1 MGPHKRETKLD
12 KEGHKGFL
20 EKEMFQRKNILD
32 RGKITCKS
40 RGKAQI
46 SVYQRTESSS
56 MTVAQRSQAA
66 RERQIC
72 EVHRDQLLKGIMGLF
87 KEGGFS

>member
-12 KEGHKGFL
+12 MEGHKGFL
-20 EKEMFQRKNILD
+20 EKEMFQTKNIPD

-46 SVYQRTESSS
+46 SLYERTESSS
-56 MTVAQRSQAA
+56 VTVAQRSPAA
-66 RERQIC
+66 RE
-72 EVHRDQLLKGIMGLF
+72 ERDKSL
-87 KEGGFS
+87 